1 MTLTLKPFQNDGVRF
16 LAPQTAAIL
25 GDDTGLGKT
34 AQLIR
39 AADARLAERILIIC
53 QPISVVSWKIEL
65 PKWQMLDRPVFVL
78 NKVSKPIPAG
88 PVAVVVTYD
97 WLGTRKKKELDKLFG
112 SADRFDLCLMD
123 EAQSA
128 KTYSAARTKAVYG
141 AFLNNDGVITR
152 MGRDGNNPPPVW
164 LSSATLRPN
173 HAGELYT
180 HLKALFPHV
189 LIELFGTIPRRQQFE
204 DRFCNVVT
212 SGFGRKIAGD
222 NRKEVQKLKAALAPY
237 MLVRAKA
244 DVLGELDPIT
254 CLELPLDV
262 DLVQWNVLVSDIH
275 SDLSKSV
282 SDDEL
287 LEVLNEQG
295 LGEVSSER
303 KILGEAKARE
313 VLPWIMNFLES
324 GKKLIVFAH
333 HRSVIDYLQQA
344 LGAFYAV
351 GVIDGR
357 TDLGMKTS
365 IVNMFQNTDT
375 MKVIIGQTIAAGTS
389 ITLTA
394 ADTVLV
400 LEPDWNPAN
409 NYQAISRAHRM
420 GQSLPVTAYFA
431 YAAGTLDERITRV
444 LRRKAQDAAL
454 FLGITQTGGH
464 I

>member
-1 MTLTLKPFQNDGVRF
+1 MTILLKPFQNDGVRF
-16 LAPQTAAIL
+16 LAPQLAAIL

-39 AADARLAERILIIC
+39 AADARLAERLLIIC

-78 NKVSKPIPAG
+78 NKLSQPIPAG
-88 PVAVVVTYD
+88 PAAVVVTYD
-97 WLGTRKKKELDKLFG
+97 WLGTRSKKDLDRLFG
-112 SADRFDLCLMD
+112 LADRFDLCILD

-128 KTYSAARTKAVYG
+128 KTFSAARTKAVYG
-141 AFLNNDGVITR
+141 ASLNNAGVITR

-180 HLKALFPHV
+180 HLKALFPDV
-189 LIELFGTIPRRQQFE
+189 LIQLFGTLPRRMQFE

-212 SGFGRKIAGD
+212 TGFGRKIAGD
-222 NRKEVQKLKAALAPY
+222 NRKEVQKLKAALAPH
-237 MLVRAKA
+237 MLVRSKA

-262 DLVQWNVLVSDIH
+262 DSNANVFPFAQRNLPNT
-275 SDLSKSV
+275 LT
-282 SDDEL
+282 DDEL
-287 LEVLNEQG
+287 LDQANVMLTESL
-295 LGEVSSER
+295 VSSER
-303 KILGEAKARE
+303 KILGEAKARAT
-313 VLPWIMNFLES
+313 LPWIMNFLES
-324 GKKLIVFAH
+324 GKKLIIFAH
-333 HRSVIDYLQQA
+333 HRSVIDFLREA
-344 LGAFYAV
+344 IGPFYPT

-357 TDLGMKTS
+357 TDLGTKTS
-365 IVNMFQNTDT
+365 IVNDFQTGGLR
-375 MKVIIGQTIAAGTS
+375 VVIGQTIAAGTS

-420 GQSLPVTAYFA
+420 GQLLPVTAYFA

-454 FLGITQTGGH
+454 FLGIKQTGGH

>member
-1 MTLTLKPFQNDGVRF
+1 MTLVLKPFQNDGVRF
-16 LAPQTAAIL
+16 LAPQAAAIL

-112 SADRFDLCLMD
+112 SADRFDLCLLD

-141 AFLNNDGVITR
+141 AALNNDGVITR

-180 HLKALFPHV
+180 HLKALFPDV
-189 LIELFGTIPRRQQFE
+189 LIQLFGTIPRRMQFE

-222 NRKEVQKLKAALAPY
+222 NRKEVQKLRAALAPH
-237 MLVRAKA
+237 LTVRAKA

-262 DLVQWNVLVSDIH
+262 NINVPMFQGGLDLNHVLP
-275 SDLSKSV
+275 
-282 SDDEL
+282 SDDDALIEY
-287 LEVLNEQG
+287 LNEHQ

-303 KILGEAKARE
+303 KILGEAKARA

-333 HRSVIDYLQQA
+333 HRSVIDYLHQA
-344 LGAFYAV
+344 IGAFYAT

-365 IVNMFQNTDT
+365 IVNDFQTGGLR
-375 MKVIIGQTIAAGTS
+375 VVVGQTIAAGTS

-454 FLGITQTGGH
+454 FLGIKQTGGH

>member
-1 MTLTLKPFQNDGVRF
+1 MMLRPFQETGVRF
-16 LAPQTAAIL
+16 LAPLSSAIL

-39 AADARLAERILIIC
+39 AADSRLAERILVIC
-53 QPISVVSWKIEL
+53 QPISVVSWKTEL
-65 PKWQMLDRPVFVL
+65 PKWQLFDRPVFLL
-78 NKVSKPIPAG
+78 NRVTKPIPSG
-88 PVAVVVTYD
+88 PAAVVVTYD
-97 WLGTRKKKELDKLFG
+97 WLGTRSKKELDKLFG
-112 SADRFDLCLMD
+112 SADRFDLCILD

-128 KTYSAARTKAVYG
+128 KTFSAARTKAVYG
-141 AFLNNDGVITR
+141 TTLGNDGVLTR
-152 MGRDGNNPPPVW
+152 FGRDGNNPPPVW

-204 DRFCNVVT
+204 DRFCNVRMDT
-212 SGFGRKIAGD
+212 FGRKIDGD
-222 NRKEVQKLKAALAPY
+222 NRKTTPALRAALAPY
-237 MLVRAKA
+237 MLVRSKA

-262 DLVQWNVLVSDIH
+262 DLAQNVFPWLDAAP
-275 SDLSKSV
+275 DL

-287 LEVLNEQG
+287 VEA
-295 LGEVSSER
+295 LGTQELGQVSSER
-303 KILGEAKARE
+303 KTLGEAKARA
-313 VLPWIMNFLES
+313 VLPWIFNFLET
-324 GKKLIVFAH
+324 GKQLIVFAH
-333 HRSVIDYLQQA
+333 HRSVINA
-344 LGAFYAV
+344 LSDALRPFYPI

-357 TDLGMKTS
+357 TDLGQKMS
-365 IVNMFQNTDT
+365 IVGMFQSGKL
-375 MKVIIGQTIAAGTS
+375 KVVIGQTIAAGTS

-400 LEPDWNPAN
+400 VEPDWNPAN

-420 GQSLPVTAYFA
+420 GQTLPVTAFFA
-431 YAAGTLDERITRV
+431 FAAGTLDERITKV

-454 FLGITQTGGH
+454 FLGIKQTGGH

>member
-1 MTLTLKPFQNDGVRF
+1 MTLVLKPFQNDGVRF
-16 LAPQTAAIL
+16 LAPQAAAIL

-65 PKWQMLDRPVFVL
+65 PKWHMLDRPVFVL

-112 SADRFDLCLMD
+112 SADRFDLCLLD

-141 AFLNNDGVITR
+141 AALNNDGVITR

-180 HLKALFPHV
+180 HLKALFPDV
-189 LIELFGTIPRRQQFE
+189 LIQLFGTIPRRMQFE

-212 SGFGRKIAGD
+212 TGFGRKIAGD
-222 NRKEVQKLKAALAPY
+222 NRKEAQKLRAALAPHL
-237 MLVRAKA
+237 MVRAKA

-262 DLVQWNVLVSDIH
+262 DTNANVYPSAQHRLPEG
-275 SDLSKSV
+275 LT
-282 SDDEL
+282 DDEL
-287 LEVLNEQG
+287 LDQANVLLTES
-295 LGEVSSER
+295 LVSSER
-303 KILGEAKARE
+303 KILGEAKAWA

-324 GKKLIVFAH
+324 GKPLIVFAH
-333 HRSVIDYLQQA
+333 HRGVIDYLHA
-344 LGAFYAV
+344 AISAFYTA

-357 TDLGMKTS
+357 TPLKVKQELVEGFQRGM
-365 IVNMFQNTDT
+365 IRVM
-375 MKVIIGQTIAAGTS
+375 IGQTIAAGTS

-454 FLGITQTGGH
+454 FLGIKQTGGH